1 MAEMLPRRKTDRL
14 VLVIYD
20 IIHFDL
26 LLRPCLLT
34 YLLIIT
40 NRLMAEM
47 KDKEYLQE
55 CLDETG
61 NILFQLKNNER
72 KLQDDREILLDDLE
86 QEQEVRTSSSVI

>member
-1 MAEMLPRRKTDRL
+1 M
-14 VLVIYD
+14 
-20 IIHFDL
+20 DL
-26 LLRPCLLT
+26 L
-34 YLLIIT
+34 YYSLLIPSHFLPKK

-61 NILFQLKNNER
+61 NILFQLRNNEK

-86 QEQEVRTSSSVI
+86 QEQEVRTLFSYIFARVA